1 MLSRCIF
8 ILFGFITVDYFSPMH
23 TVLILIIGEVSFLFI
38 SDYNW
43 KLYVKIFFFIFL
55 IFFVL
60 IFTEI
65 IEINLF
71 GLQLNTKKNIIKR
84 SEEDP
89 SQNDN
94 FSYSSES
101 MSDKN
106 PNSRLPS
113 IVDIQLPL
121 ININENENQNT
132 SQTSV

>member
-1 MLSRCIF
+1 
-8 ILFGFITVDYFSPMH
+8 MH

-71 GLQLNTKKNIIKR
+71 GLQLNTKKNITKR

-121 ININENENQNT
+121 ININENQNT

>member
-1 MLSRCIF
+1 ME
-8 ILFGFITVDYFSPMH
+8 
-23 TVLILIIGEVSFLFI
+23 IICKNFLFH
-38 SDYNW
+38 
-43 KLYVKIFFFIFL
+43 FL
-55 IFFVL
+55 DFFVL